1 MNSDLQPGTSSCIFV
16 IALKRIVMESICI
29 RCGKAFES
37 DTLDIDLCLQCDNE
51 LVDLESDDDD
61 GFIELTDDIAD
72 GY

>member
-1 MNSDLQPGTSSCIFV
+1 
-16 IALKRIVMESICI
+16 MESICI